1 MSRQSGRI
9 RRLEQRVDRLGFN
22 GGMVEVPEPTVGP
35 GEESR
40 SAAATNP
47 WGSEWVQVRELT
59 LRHMNRWV
67 CIPGSATLED
77 EPTRTAIIGVL
88 VGIRPP
94 TAAPN
99 GSIAAARVVG
109 GRALIIRAGNQQT
122 AITVPY
128 AERIEVGDPA

>member
-9 RRLEQRVDRLGFN
+9 RRLEQRFDALAVEPSRRYSSGFEPAEY
-22 GGMVEVPEPTVGP
+22 MPAPEPPAEVPGS
-35 GEESR
+35 GIGHESR

-94 TAAPN
+94 TAAPEVRTRCRP
-99 GSIAAARVVG
+99 SARSKLG
-109 GRALIIRAGNQQT
+109 
-122 AITVPY
+122 
-128 AERIEVGDPA
+128 